1 MEVGESAAAG
11 QAQNENILYIG
22 IDLGTSQS
30 SIVTNTGIKNTV
42 ASVVD
47 WPKDLISYKFLKKQ
61 VVIGEECLENRMA
74 VDMIW
79 PLEHGVFRY
88 RPVQNDQE
96 EGEPTLNREAEAV
109 EHLINYIMELSGRQP
124 GQEVRTVIGCPA
136 RASEDDRQALI
147 DAVTGKVDYAL
158 IASEPFLVAYG
169 LDLFNNALI
178 IDIGAGTLDLC
189 RMHGTIPSEEDQRT
203 LLKAGNYI
211 DSRFH
216 MLLQE
221 KVKDSPIT
229 PEMSREIKEQSAFVS
244 SQKEVIYFDFQVEGK
259 PKTYDVTEELRESC
273 ESVLPELIS
282 SAREL
287 IITFD
292 PEYQHDLRQNILLAG
307 GGSQIR
313 GLAEEVRSNLTEF
326 GPCRVSTVEDPVY
339 SGALGALKL
348 AQDMPDIEWRQVGK
362 LTS

>member
-1 MEVGESAAAG
+1 MSVDETAVASSTSD
-11 QAQNENILYIG
+11 NVLHVG

-30 SIVTNTGIKNTV
+30 SIVTSTGIRRTV
-42 ASVVD
+42 STVVG

-61 VVIGEECLENRMA
+61 VVIGEECLQNRMA

-79 PLEHGVFRY
+79 PLEHGVFRH
-88 RPVQNDQE
+88 RPDK
-96 EGEPTLNREAEAV
+96 EGDDESGRIDREAEAI
-109 EHLINYIMELSGRQP
+109 EHLITYIMELSGHEP
-124 GQEVRTVIGCPA
+124 GQEVRAVIGCPA
-136 RASEDDRQALI
+136 RASEEDRQALI
-147 DAVTGKVDYAL
+147 SAVSGKVDYAL

-229 PEMSREIKEQSAFVS
+229 LEMARQIKEQYAFVS
-244 SQKEVIYFDFQVEGK
+244 SQKEVIYEDFQVEGK
-259 PKTYDVTEELRESC
+259 PKTYDVTEELREAC
-273 ESVLPELIS
+273 ESVLPDLIN

-292 PEYQHDLRQNILLAG
+292 PEYQQDLRSNILLAG

-326 GPCRVSTVEDPVY
+326 GPCRVSVVEDPVY
-339 SGALGALKL
+339 SGASGALKL
-348 AQDMPDIEWRQVGK
+348 ATDMPDIEWRQVGK
-362 LTS
+362 LNQ